1 MVGIVGAGT
10 SLSIAIF
17 DFAAS
22 VGAAG
27 RELQHVATEISGL
40 CSVLK
45 QLQTILEHAHFQPSS
60 TAVEEVQRIITQ
72 CLSVFNE
79 IEEIVVALRGA
90 RGDELFPSMDFSSK
104 VKWTFS
110 KKSKVLVLRST
121 LEACKS
127 TLSVMLITMLLAER
141 VSQRR
146 SSEAT
151 LAETEQDK
159 AMTQSL
165 IIAQQCALEEL
176 EHYEDE
182 VEKEDDVALQVPEP
196 RHANAR
202 ANDQKRRKSQ
212 NRLSRMFSGLS
223 VVTELPVSA
232 QRLPSR
238 RERASVWLDSIV
250 ALPEDKAAPHP
261 GKHRMKRLS
270 SVGTANAPLQLLGKW
285 TDQAQNIDGRWE
297 PQQTIVEHE
306 QVHGEIWQ
314 DSKFSFSSGMESER
328 TGNIPSIADDTT
340 IASLTRAPTDLV
352 SPKTARVQSIGFHMV
367 VGVEGA
373 LEASSSIAQVCK
385 DVNDDYDAIMRSIL
399 QEHGARENV
408 SESQLCVSF
417 GGKIKVLKET
427 EKPLD
432 VLRHHEELELDPRLV
447 IRRKAH

>member
-1 MVGIVGAGT
+1 M
-10 SLSIAIF
+10 
-17 DFAAS
+17 
-22 VGAAG
+22 
-27 RELQHVATEISGL
+27 Q
-40 CSVLK
+40 K
-45 QLQTILEHAHFQPSS
+45 
-60 TAVEEVQRIITQ
+60 IITQ

-90 RGDELFPSMDFSSK
+90 RGDDLFPSMDFSSK

-151 LAETEQDK
+151 LVETEQDK
-159 AMTQSL
+159 VMTQSL

-176 EHYEDE
+176 ERYEDE
-182 VEKEDDVALQVPEP
+182 VENEEDVALQVPEP
-196 RHANAR
+196 RHAATRMNE
-202 ANDQKRRKSQ
+202 QKRRKSQ

-223 VVTELPVSA
+223 VVTELPIANPSA

-250 ALPEDKAAPHP
+250 ALPEDRADPHP
-261 GKHRMKRLS
+261 GKHRMRRLS

-285 TDQAQNIDGRWE
+285 TDQAQNIDERRHLR
-297 PQQTIVEHE
+297 QVTIE
-306 QVHGEIWQ
+306 QDQGNGEIWQ
-314 DSKFSFSSGMESER
+314 DSKFSFSSDKELQR
-328 TGNIPSIADDTT
+328 TDTMPSLAEDTT
-340 IASLTRAPTDLV
+340 IATLARAPTDLV

-373 LEASSSIAQVCK
+373 LEASSSIAHVSK
-385 DVNDDYDAIMRSIL
+385 DVNDDYEAIMRSIL
-399 QEHGARENV
+399 QEHGSRAAA

-417 GGKIKVLKET
+417 GGKMKVLKET
-427 EKPLD
+427 DKPLD
-432 VLRHHEELELDPRLV
+432 VLRHYEELELDPRLV
-447 IRRKAH
+447 VRRKVQ